1 MLPEQG
7 PDTPTEPAPPCPALD
22 PNHEPVTAG
31 LQLDDAGSLL
41 QARRNCKRI
50 FTREPEQRITVTE
63 LRARIQACSV
73 LTIPAVAPVTLH
85 VPEVSPVATPEFI
98 HHPIEYPSA
107 GAENEWEPD
116 PEVLVLV
123 LQHAA
128 EAPLGTALTGRLQQP
143 AYDRNLLQPA

>member
-31 LQLDDAGSLL
+31 LQLDDAGKPAASPPQL
-41 QARRNCKRI
+41 Q
-50 FTREPEQRITVTE
+50 E
-63 LRARIQACSV
+63 
-73 LTIPAVAPVTLH
+73 
-85 VPEVSPVATPEFI
+85 
-98 HHPIEYPSA
+98 PSA

-128 EAPLGTALTGRLQQP
+128 EAPLGTALTGKLQQP
-143 AYDRNLLQPA
+143 AYDRNLLQPASGTAASGE

>member
-1 MLPEQG
+1 MAEGGAGGG
-7 PDTPTEPAPPCPALD
+7 PGTKST
-22 PNHEPVTAG
+22 H
-31 LQLDDAGSLL
+31 Q
-41 QARRNCKRI
+41 
-50 FTREPEQRITVTE
+50 
-63 LRARIQACSV
+63 
-73 LTIPAVAPVTLH
+73 
-85 VPEVSPVATPEFI
+85 
-98 HHPIEYPSA
+98 PSA

>member
-41 QARRNCKRI
+41 QARRNCK
-50 FTREPEQRITVTE
+50 
-63 LRARIQACSV
+63 
-73 LTIPAVAPVTLH
+73 
-85 VPEVSPVATPEFI
+85 
-98 HHPIEYPSA
+98 SA